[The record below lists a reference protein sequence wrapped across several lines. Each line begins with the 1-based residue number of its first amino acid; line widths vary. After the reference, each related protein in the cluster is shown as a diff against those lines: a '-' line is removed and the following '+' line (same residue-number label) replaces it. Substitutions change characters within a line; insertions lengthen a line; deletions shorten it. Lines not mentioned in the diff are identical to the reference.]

1 MIHPEQDSP
10 KMKAMTTD
18 DGIEADNKTADAPKT
33 VIVRKS
39 SKVSTV
45 VALVVLGIVT
55 GIGGYMWMHASQS
68 KDASNSAKKK
78 DRMPPVTVATAV
90 QQNVPIEVRSIG
102 NVLSYSVV
110 NVVPQVSGQ
119 LTKVTF
125 TQGQAVKKGDLLFE
139 IDPRP
144 YQAALQQ
151 AQGNVAKDTAQVA
164 AARANV
170 AKDQAQVELLQATV
184 SKDVASAQYAKD
196 EMTRYASLVKQG
208 AVSNEQSEQMTTNAA
223 TSEQQIEADKKA
235 VENQKQVLNADKAAI
250 ATAQG
255 TLEADKAVIS
265 NAQIQLGWTQIR
277 SPLDGRTGSLNVY
290 QGNVVQANQSTP
302 LVTIEQVQ
310 PIYIQFT
317 LPEQNLDQIRRAIT
331 DKTLKV
337 EALIEGAKADNVEGT
352 VSFLQNTVDTTSGT
366 VSMRAMFANSR
377 SKLFPGQFVDVVVTM
392 PSDGATVVVPATA
405 LQTSQ
410 QGNSIY
416 VVQPDNSVKFISVE
430 LKRTYGNMAA
440 IGKGL
445 NAGDVVVTDG
455 QLQLSPGMKV
465 TIQKTTVGMP
475 PPTNAG
481 APPSESQ

>member
-1 MIHPEQDSP
+1 
-10 KMKAMTTD
+10 MKAITTE
-18 DGIEADNKTADAPKT
+18 GSETE
-33 VIVRKS
+33 
-39 SKVSTV
+39 SKVSDEPKTIV
-45 VALVVLGIVT
+45 VRKGSKAATLIALVVLGAITAV
-55 GIGGYMWMHASQS
+55 GGYVLMHSSQT
-68 KDASNSAKKK
+68 KDSGAAKRDKA
-78 DRMPPVTVATAV
+78 PPVTVAQAV
-90 QQNVPIEVRSIG
+90 SQNVPIEVRTIG

-125 TQGQAVKKGDLLFE
+125 TQGQVVKKGDLLYQ

-151 AQGNVAKDTAQVA
+151 AQGNVAKDVA
-164 AARANV
+164 LVNAARANL
-170 AKDQAQVELLQATV
+170 AKDTAQVGLLQATV
-184 SKDVASAQYAKD
+184 GKDVAAASYAKD
-196 EMTRYASLVKQG
+196 EMKRYASLVNQG
-208 AVSNEQSEQMTTNAA
+208 AVSHEQSEQMTTNAA

-235 VENQKQVLNADKAAI
+235 VENAQQVLNADKAAI

-255 TLEADKAVIS
+255 TLEADRAAAS
-265 NAQIQLGWTQIR
+265 NASIQLGWTEIR

-290 QGNVVQANQSTP
+290 EGNVVQANQTTP
-302 LVTIEQVQ
+302 LVTIDQVQ

-337 EALIEGAKADNVEGT
+337 AASIEGQKADSVEGT

-366 VSMRAMFANSR
+366 VSMRATFANTR
-377 SKLFPGQFVDVVVTM
+377 KKLFPGQFVDVVVTM

-410 QGNSIY
+410 QGNSVY
-416 VVQPDNSVKFISVE
+416 VVQADNTVKFVTVD
-430 LKRTYGNMAA
+430 LKRTYGNLAA

-445 NAGDVVVTDG
+445 NPGDIVVTDG
-455 QLQLSPGMKV
+455 QLQLNPGMKV
-465 TIQKTTVGMP
+465 SVQRNSSGMAP
-475 PPTNAG
+475 QQNAG